1 MLLENM
7 TEERNLTEVVL
18 LTDTGLAAYFFVA
31 MY

>member
-1 MLLENM
+1 MLLKNM

-18 LTDTGLAAYFFVA
+18 LTDTGFAGYFFVA